1 MRLSRPLASLNEPLI
16 EQSFSEGAKI
26 SFRPSVSENLLSFF
40 HDRLKVYL
48 RNKGISHDV
57 IDACLITPRNDD
69 FTLLVKRV
77 EALQAFVVSDD
88 GTNLLQGFKRANNI
102 LTQAEERD
110 GVEYSYGADMKFAE
124 QDEERALFAAL
135 EVAERAIAPAIELEK
150 FGEAMKAMAGLREPI
165 DAFFEAVQIN
175 ADSDTVRRNRLNLL
189 SRIRSVMGQVAD
201 FNKIEG

>member
-1 MRLSRPLASLNEPLI
+1 ML
-16 EQSFSEGAKI
+16 
-26 SFRPSVSENLLSFF
+26 ENLLSFF
-40 HDRLKVYL
+40 HDSLKVYL

-57 IDACLITPRNDD
+57 IDACLITPSNDD
-69 FTLLVKRV
+69 FTLLVKLV

-102 LTQAEERD
+102 LTQAEEMD